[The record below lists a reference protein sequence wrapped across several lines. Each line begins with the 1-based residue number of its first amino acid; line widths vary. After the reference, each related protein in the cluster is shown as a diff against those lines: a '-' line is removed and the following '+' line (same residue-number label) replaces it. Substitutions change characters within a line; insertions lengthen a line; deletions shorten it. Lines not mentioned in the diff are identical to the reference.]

1 MLFAW
6 STSYNKFPVD
16 YGFSFYVAF
25 CYLHDVQVIGI
36 FLFLTAAFP
45 LLLSKE
51 IETGKGSVYTAAI
64 HKEQSVIDLIES
76 DGEAIKI

>member
-1 MLFAW
+1 M
-6 STSYNKFPVD
+6 
-16 YGFSFYVAF
+16 
-25 CYLHDVQVIGI
+25 
-36 FLFLTAAFP
+36 FLTAAFP